1 MAEKA
6 KGKKE
11 QPQVPEKAT
20 AKPGEKPGAKP
31 AEKAGAKPAE
41 KPGAKPVAAEVPEEK
56 PVEKPVEKVKEK
68 PAKVKKKEKPAYSR
82 YKVDASGLTR
92 LRPYCERCGPGYF
105 MADHGNRF
113 ACGHCGFTRY
123 KRA

>member
-11 QPQVPEKAT
+11 QP
-20 AKPGEKPGAKP
+20 KP
-31 AEKAGAKPAE
+31 AEKAASKPTGKPAE
-41 KPGAKPVAAEVPEEK
+41 KPTGKPTEKPAEKPTEKPIEKPAEK
-56 PVEKPVEKVKEK
+56 PVEKPKEK
-68 PAKVKKKEKPAYSR
+68 KPEKVKKKEKGAYTR
-82 YKVDASGLTR
+82 YKVDATGLTR
-92 LRPYCERCGPGYF
+92 LRPYCERCGTGYF

>member
-11 QPQVPEKAT
+11 PAPPEK
-20 AKPGEKPGAKP
+20 GAP
-31 AEKAGAKPAE
+31 KPAE
-41 KPGAKPVAAEVPEEK
+41 KPAVAPAEAPAEEK
-56 PVEKPVEKVKEK
+56 PAAKPKGKKKPKVR
-68 PAKVKKKEKPAYSR
+68 KKEKGAYTR
-82 YKVDASGLTR
+82 YKVDGPGLTR

-105 MADHGNRF
+105 MANHGNRF

-123 KRA
+123 KRE

>member
-11 QPQVPEKAT
+11 QPPEKA
-20 AKPGEKPGAKP
+20 AP
-31 AEKAGAKPAE
+31 KPAE
-41 KPGAKPVAAEVPEEK
+41 KPVEKPAEKPEEK
-56 PVEKPVEKVKEK
+56 PVEKPKGKK
-68 PAKVKKKEKPAYSR
+68 PPKIRKKEKGAYTR
-82 YKVDASGLTR
+82 YKVDAAGLTR

>member
-11 QPQVPEKAT
+11 KEQPQPQEKPA
-20 AKPGEKPGAKP
+20 AKPTEKS
-31 AEKAGAKPAE
+31 AE
-41 KPGAKPVAAEVPEEK
+41 KPSEK
-56 PVEKPVEKVKEK
+56 PTEKPKEK
-68 PAKVKKKEKPAYSR
+68 EKKPEKVKKKEKGAYTR
-82 YKVDASGLTR
+82 YKVDTTGLTR
-92 LRPYCERCGPGYF
+92 LRPYCERCGTGYF

>member
-6 KGKKE
+6 KGKKG
-11 QPQVPEKAT
+11 QPPPTEKPVSKPA
-20 AKPGEKPGAKP
+20 AKPSAKP
-31 AEKAGAKPAE
+31 AGKPTEKPAE
-41 KPGAKPVAAEVPEEK
+41 KPTEK
-56 PVEKPVEKVKEK
+56 PVEKPTEKLVEKPKEK
-68 PAKVKKKEKPAYSR
+68 KLEKVKKKEKGAYTR
-82 YKVDASGLTR
+82 YKVDATGLTR
-92 LRPYCERCGPGYF
+92 LRPYCERCGSGYF

>member
-6 KGKKE
+6 RGKKE
-11 QPQVPEKAT
+11 QPPEKA
-20 AKPGEKPGAKP
+20 APKP
-31 AEKAGAKPAE
+31 AAKPAE
-41 KPGAKPVAAEVPEEK
+41 KPAEK
-56 PVEKPVEKVKEK
+56 PVEKPVETPAEKPVEKPPKEK
-68 PAKVKKKEKPAYSR
+68 KPVKVRKKEKGAYTR
-82 YKVDASGLTR
+82 YKVDATGFTR